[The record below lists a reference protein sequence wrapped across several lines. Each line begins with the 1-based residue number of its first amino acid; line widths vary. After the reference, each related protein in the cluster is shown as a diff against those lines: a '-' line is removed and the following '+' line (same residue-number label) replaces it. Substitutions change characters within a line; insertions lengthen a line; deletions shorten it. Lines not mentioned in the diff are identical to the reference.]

1 MSSWQMLILNLYFTI
16 INCHAEVTYPSNLEK
31 CQKSHLKSTVF
42 ISALWSVELYTVF
55 YFPEGIAGN
64 KTKADLWH
72 WWNRRTLPGVRGL
85 PEDTPQP
92 RPCWVQGM
100 GPVISQHNIYRA
112 AALVRVGVISVNTT
126 QYYHHYHYYYYFLI
140 LPPEWEKYWFHH
152 LCDYS

>member
-72 WWNRRTLPGVRGL
+72 WWNRRTVPGVRGL
-85 PEDTPQP
+85 PEDTPTQAMLGTGHGP
-92 RPCWVQGM
+92 RHLSAQHLQSCSS
-100 GPVISQHNIYRA
+100 GP
-112 AALVRVGVISVNTT
+112 GWC
-126 QYYHHYHYYYYFLI
+126 YF
-140 LPPEWEKYWFHH
+140 
-152 LCDYS
+152 S